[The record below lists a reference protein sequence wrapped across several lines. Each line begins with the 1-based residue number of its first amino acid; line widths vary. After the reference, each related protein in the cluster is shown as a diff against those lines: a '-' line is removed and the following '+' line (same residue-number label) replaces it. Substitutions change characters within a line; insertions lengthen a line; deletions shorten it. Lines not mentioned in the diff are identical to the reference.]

1 MSPETAFQTA
11 VLDRLKGDAAVQAAL
26 GDPARVYAIAPNGAR
41 FPFLSAGRGESEP
54 ADAAQTDL
62 IDNRLTLH
70 LWGRRDDM
78 DALKDAAG
86 AVRAALHQADLT
98 LASPYACILCRVV
111 YADLFTGADGR
122 TLHAVVRVRGLIQ
135 KQET

>member
-11 VLDRLKGDAAVQAAL
+11 VLDRLKGDAAVKAVL

-41 FPFLSAGRGESEP
+41 FPFLSTGRGETEL
-54 ADAAQTDL
+54 ADGSGTDL
-62 IDNRLTLH
+62 VDHRLTLH

-98 LASPYACILCRVV
+98 FPDPYACILCRVV
-111 YADLFTGADGR
+111 YTDLFTGADGR
-122 TLHAVVRVRGLIQ
+122 TMHGVVRVRALV
-135 KQET
+135 EML

>member
-1 MSPETAFQTA
+1 MSPETAFQNA
-11 VLDRLKGDAAVQAAL
+11 ILDRLRGDAHVQAAL
-26 GDPARVYAIAPNGAR
+26 GNPARIYAIAPNGAR
-41 FPFLSAGRGESEP
+41 FPYLSTGRGESEP
-54 ADAAQTDL
+54 ADASGANL
-62 IDNRLTLH
+62 IDHRLTLH

-98 LASPYACILCRVV
+98 LASPYTCILCRVV

-122 TLHAVVRVRGLIQ
+122 TLHGVVRVRGLCRVG
-135 KQET
+135 

>member
-11 VLDRLKGDAAVQAAL
+11 VLDRLKGDAGVQAAL
-26 GDPARVYAIAPNGAR
+26 GDPARIYAVAPNGAR
-41 FPFLSAGRGESEP
+41 YPYLSTGRGESEP
-54 ADAAQTDL
+54 ADGSGANL
-62 IDNRLTLH
+62 IDHRLTLH

-98 LASPYACILCRVV
+98 LATPHACILCRVV

-122 TLHAVVRVRGLIQ
+122 TLHGVVRVRGLIQ
-135 KQET
+135 RQET